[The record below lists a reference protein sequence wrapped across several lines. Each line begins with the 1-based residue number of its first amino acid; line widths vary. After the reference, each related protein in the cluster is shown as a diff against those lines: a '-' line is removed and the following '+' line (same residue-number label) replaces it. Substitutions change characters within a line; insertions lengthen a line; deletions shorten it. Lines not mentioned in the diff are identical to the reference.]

1 MSIFYNNYIS
11 LCAKHNKSASKV
23 AEEIGLSRASANGW
37 RNGAVPSEVNLQK
50 IANYFGVTVDY
61 LKTEAPLKFIHG
73 GEEIQNGINNV
84 LDKVLNGDQA
94 TKKPLSKDE
103 ERLKEIYNETADLS
117 DAEIVALKAFV
128 AGLKANRKPD

>member
-50 IANYFGVTVDY
+50 IADYFGVTIGY
-61 LKTEAPLKFIHG
+61 LK
-73 GEEIQNGINNV
+73 GEEE
-84 LDKVLNGDQA
+84 QA
-94 TKKPLSKDE
+94 TKKPLSEDE
-103 ERLKEIYNETADLS
+103 ERLEELYNMTAGLS
-117 DAEIVALKAFV
+117 DADMDILKAFA
-128 AGLKANRKPD
+128 AGLKANRKND